1 MANETLE
8 LVVEGKKLGIPK
20 QQIDYVVSK
29 LHVGTSDEDVQRIL
43 ADRIGKAKVAWPNAA
58 VKQALGYAIQSHRKN
73 QDLYGKVMSG
83 NLGQPKKKK
92 QKEDEPVVESV
103 LDDEQPRNDYY
114 DLIQATI
121 SGKPADF
128 KVAFDKIIG
137 PKVVDAVLEIKQ
149 GLKETLYAPDEEV
162 VETTLVNVQGK
173 SLLESFAKK
182 SVK

>member
-1 MANETLE
+1 MA
-8 LVVEGKKLGIPK
+8 GSLG
-20 QQIDYVVSK
+20 
-29 LHVGTSDEDVQRIL
+29 
-43 ADRIGKAKVAWPNAA
+43 N
-58 VKQALGYAIQSHRKN
+58 
-73 QDLYGKVMSG
+73 
-83 NLGQPKKKK
+83 PKKSKK
-92 QKEDEPVVESV
+92 EEPVVESV

-128 KVAFDKIIG
+128 KEAFDKIIG